1 MITRT
6 EQGYALNGWEA
17 CPMPL
22 PSGAKFTA
30 GESRAAVCRVNGL
43 KATDAAHELHCSRGC
58 IAQYW
63 QSIFYKLDCNNAI
76 VAINKLVELGAL
88 HRINTLLLVLII
100 GTSSALDIDLDI
112 EARTGRV
119 RSSQTRTAR
128 RGGRRSGMRT
138 NRDMMT
144 DLDMWTNGSA
154 SDIYTLADMQ
164 PSNSL
169 S

>member
-6 EQGYALNGWEA
+6 EHGYALNGWEA
-17 CPMPL
+17 RPMPL

-43 KATDAAHELHCSRGC
+43 KASEAAQELHCSRRN
-58 IAQYW
+58 IDQYW
-63 QSIFYKLDCNNAI
+63 QTLYYKLGCNNAI

-88 HRINTLLLVLII
+88 HRINTLLLALIL
-100 GTSSALDIDLDI
+100 GTGSALDTDLDI
-112 EARTGRV
+112 EARAGRV

-154 SDIYTLADMQ
+154 SDIYTLADLA
-164 PSNSL
+164 S
-169 S
+169 

>member
-6 EQGYALNGWEA
+6 EHGYALNGWEGIPTKLA
-17 CPMPL
+17 
-22 PSGAKFTA
+22 SGTRLTP
-30 GESRAAVCRVNGL
+30 GEVRAAVCRANGL
-43 KATDAAHELHCSRGC
+43 TAADAGRELHCSKNTVY
-58 IAQYW
+58 QYW
-63 QSIFYKLDCNNAI
+63 QTLYYKLGCNNAI

-88 HRINTLLLVLII
+88 HRINTLLLALIL
-100 GTSSALDIDLDI
+100 GTGSALDTDLDI

-128 RGGRRSGMRT
+128 RGGRRAGMRT

-154 SDIYTLADMQ
+154 SDIYTLADLA
-164 PSNSL
+164 S
-169 S
+169 

>member
-1 MITRT
+1 
-6 EQGYALNGWEA
+6 
-17 CPMPL
+17 MPL
-22 PSGAKFTA
+22 PGGGKFTA

-43 KATDAAHELHCSRGC
+43 KASEAAEHLNCSRRC
-58 IAQYW
+58 IDQFW
-63 QSIFYKLDCNNAI
+63 QAIYYKLGCPSNAI
-76 VAINKLVELGAL
+76 IAINKLVDLGAL
-88 HRINTLLLVLII
+88 HRINTLLLALVIST
-100 GTSSALDIDLDI
+100 GSALDTDLDI

-128 RGGRRSGMRT
+128 RGGRRAGMRT

-164 PSNSL
+164 PSNTL